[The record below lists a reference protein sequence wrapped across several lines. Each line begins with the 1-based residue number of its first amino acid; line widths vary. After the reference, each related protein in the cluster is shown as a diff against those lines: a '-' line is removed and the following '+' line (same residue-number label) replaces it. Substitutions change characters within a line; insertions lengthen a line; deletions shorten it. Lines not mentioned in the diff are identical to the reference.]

1 MEDIEQI
8 NEGVNS
14 ESSPNSQETSSAVEN
29 EAPKDTSTPE
39 ANVKSD
45 DSDNTPFHKHPR
57 FQELVEQKNRATE
70 SYKQLEQRYEEL
82 ERRISQMSQ
91 PQNGK
96 VEGNRP

>member
-14 ESSPNSQETSSAVEN
+14 ESSPTSQETPSAVEN

-45 DSDNTPFHKHPR
+45 DSEVPFHKHPR
-57 FQELVEQKNRATE
+57 FQELVEQK
-70 SYKQLEQRYEEL
+70 K
-82 ERRISQMSQ
+82 
-91 PQNGK
+91 P
-96 VEGNRP
+96 VC